1 MKNILNIGLLIIL
14 ILAFSG
20 CTDNPVSDADVSLVG
35 TWHWTKGVGFG
46 TETPE
51 TCGCSR
57 TIIFG
62 EDNQYAFFY
71 NGKMID
77 SGIYELKKI
86 YNEPLDTTFTILY
99 LGKASL
105 DFEFLAEDEIT
116 LYNSMCLSCLLDYY
130 KREPL

>member
-1 MKNILNIGLLIIL
+1 MKHILYIGLLIIL

-20 CTDNPVSDADVSLVG
+20 CTDNPVSDVDVSLVG
-35 TWHWTKGVGFG
+35 TWHWTKGIGFG

-57 TIIFG
+57 TIMFD

-77 SGIYELKKI
+77 SGNYELKKI
-86 YNEPLDTTFTILY
+86 HNESLDTTFTMLY
-99 LGKASL
+99 LNSAPF
-105 DFEFLAEDEIT
+105 DFEFLAVDEFT
-116 LYNSMCLSCLLDYY
+116 LYNSICLSCPMDYY
-130 KREPL
+130 KKEPF